1 METTRQKKISRLFT
15 KLSIVFQKEA
25 PQFTGNVMISI
36 TTVRVSPDLV
46 NANIFLSVFPS
57 LTDPIKIIDLITKNK
72 GFFRKKLGYRIK
84 NQLRL
89 VPELSYYLDDSAS
102 FVEKIDKLLK
112 NKYVFSFS
120 AKRYFLTIKQKNFVH
135 LYP

>member
-1 METTRQKKISRLFT
+1 METTRQKKVSRLLQ
-15 KLSIVFQKEA
+15 KELSIVFQKEA
-25 PQFTGNVMISI
+25 TQFCGNVMISI

-57 LTDPIKIIDLITKNK
+57 TDPIKIIDLITKNK

-102 FVEKIDKLLK
+102 FAEKIDRLLK
-112 NKYVFSFS
+112 K
-120 AKRYFLTIKQKNFVH
+120 
-135 LYP
+135 